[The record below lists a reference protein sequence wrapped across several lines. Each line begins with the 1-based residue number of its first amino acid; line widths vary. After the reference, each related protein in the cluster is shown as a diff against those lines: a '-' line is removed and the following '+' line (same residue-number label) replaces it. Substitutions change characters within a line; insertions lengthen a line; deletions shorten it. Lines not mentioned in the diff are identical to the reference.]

1 MHIVEPC
8 ELNGRTQGASEHYA
22 ALLNII
28 EQARSIGFE
37 LDERLPLIQELS
49 ATNDLSLASLCEL
62 IGKTR
67 KKLYQQMMEFEFLD
81 SDLATLQSELSE
93 KIESPE
99 DQAVRLSLV

>member
-1 MHIVEPC
+1 MHIVEPRK
-8 ELNGRTQGASEHYA
+8 LNGRPQGDSEHYA

-37 LDERLPLIQELS
+37 PDELLPLIQEQS
-49 ATNDLSLASLCEL
+49 ATKDLPLASLCEL

-67 KKLYQQMMEFEFLD
+67 KKLYRQMMEFEFLD

-93 KIESPE
+93 KTESPE